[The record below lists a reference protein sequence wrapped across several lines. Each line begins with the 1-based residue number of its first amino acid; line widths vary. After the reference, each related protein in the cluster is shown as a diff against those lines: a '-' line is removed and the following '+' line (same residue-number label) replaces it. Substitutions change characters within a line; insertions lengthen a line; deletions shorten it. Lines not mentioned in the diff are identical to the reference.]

1 MTEIDWTKAET
12 TRGGFPPDDAR
23 NMTLR
28 DEFAK
33 AALQGWIAGPC
44 NVLDDYEPETDGI
57 PWLEHTRVVARIAYD
72 YADAMLAERAKRT

>member
-1 MTEIDWTKAET
+1 MTEIDWTKVET
-12 TRGGFPPDDAR
+12 TRGGYPPDDAR

-33 AALQGWIAGPC
+33 AALIGMFSDPRAAGLKED
-44 NVLDDYEPETDGI
+44 VLA
-57 PWLEHTRVVARIAYD
+57 RVAYD

>member
-12 TRGGFPPDDAR
+12 TRGGFPPSDAR

-33 AALQGWIAGPC
+33 AVMQGLVTKYGYEADALSFKDTA
-44 NVLDDYEPETDGI
+44 D
-57 PWLEHTRVVARIAYD
+57 HAYRL
-72 YADAMLAERAKRT
+72 ADAMLAERAKRTK